1 MATHKTYRYRN
12 ILSTKLVLFFL
23 LLLLCA
29 QALGA
34 TEGRCIRVSDGD
46 TITIDAGGGKEK
58 VRLIGIDAPE
68 LRQEGGPEARQYLAK
83 RILNRRVK
91 VEGETRDRYGRL
103 LGTVYLGEENIN
115 LSLVREGHAWD
126 YKAYSAGP
134 AYTCAEQT
142 ARAARRGLW
151 AQKDAVAPWH
161 YRQAERRTHAKHPAS
176 SAPRPEA
183 ATALY
188 WVSNSGKTHN
198 RRCRHFRDNPGS
210 GSYTNTPSPR
220 DAKCCGGAGRSRP
233 RR

>member
-1 MATHKTYRYRN
+1 MDTTEFYRFRH
-12 ILSTKLVLFFL
+12 ISGAALRLALI

-34 TEGRCIRVSDGD
+34 TEGRCLRVSDGD
-46 TITIDAGGGKEK
+46 TITIAAEGRKEK

-134 AYTCAEQT
+134 AYSRAERA

-151 AQKDAVAPWH
+151 ARQDAVAPWN
-161 YRQAERRTHAKHPAS
+161 YRKAERSARRPATP
-176 SAPRPEA
+176 APRPEA

-198 RRCRHFRDNPGS
+198 RSCRHFRDNPGS
-210 GSYTNTPSPR
+210 GYYTNTPSSR
-220 DAKCCGGAGRSRP
+220 DAKCCGGAGRSRTS
-233 RR
+233 R

>member
-12 ILSTKLVLFFL
+12 IFSTKLVLFFL

-34 TEGRCIRVSDGD
+34 TEGRCLRVSDGD
-46 TITIDAGGGKEK
+46 TITIAAEGRKEK

-68 LRQEGGPEARQYLAK
+68 LRQEGGREARQYLAK

-134 AYTCAEQT
+134 AYTRAERA

-151 AQKDAVAPWH
+151 AQQNAVAPWD
-161 YRQAERRTHAKHPAS
+161 YRKAERSARRPATP
-176 SAPRPEA
+176 APRPEA

-198 RRCRHFRDNPGS
+198 RSCRHFRDNPGS
-210 GSYTNTPSPR
+210 GYYTNTPSPR
-220 DAKCCGGAGRSRP
+220 DAKCCGGAGRSRT

>member
-1 MATHKTYRYRN
+1 MATLKTYRYRN
-12 ILSTKLVLFFL
+12 ILSAKLLHFFL

-34 TEGRCIRVSDGD
+34 TEGHCLRVSDGD
-46 TITIDAGGGKEK
+46 TITIAAEGRKEK

-126 YKAYSAGP
+126 YKAYSARPGLHPCRTGRARGP
-134 AYTCAEQT
+134 PRPLGAEE
-142 ARAARRGLW
+142 RRGALELPQGR
-151 AQKDAVAPWH
+151 AQRSPRVH
-161 YRQAERRTHAKHPAS
+161 
-176 SAPRPEA
+176 PRPA
-183 ATALY
+183 PGGGDGALLGEQLGQDAQPLLPPLPRQPRQRLLHQHPQPPRCQMLRRGGTRI
-188 WVSNSGKTHN
+188 WVT
-198 RRCRHFRDNPGS
+198 
-210 GSYTNTPSPR
+210 
-220 DAKCCGGAGRSRP
+220 
-233 RR
+233 

>member
-34 TEGRCIRVSDGD
+34 TEGRCLRVSDGD
-46 TITIDAGGGKEK
+46 TITIAAEGRKEK

-91 VEGETRDRYGRL
+91 VEGETCDRYGRL
-103 LGTVYLGEENIN
+103 LGTVYHIN
-115 LSLVREGHAWD
+115 LSLLREGHAWD

-134 AYTCAEQT
+134 AYTRAERA

-151 AQKDAVAPWH
+151 AQQNAVAP
-161 YRQAERRTHAKHPAS
+161 
-176 SAPRPEA
+176 
-183 ATALY
+183 
-188 WVSNSGKTHN
+188 
-198 RRCRHFRDNPGS
+198 
-210 GSYTNTPSPR
+210 
-220 DAKCCGGAGRSRP
+220 
-233 RR
+233 